1 MATRRKVRILRLSW
15 PVEAATFAALLRD
28 GAGALEA
35 DPWFARLLLQ
45 LNAANPLGDFGPY
58 QAVAEVA
65 PCWELFKPATGAR
78 PTLGEPDQRQV
89 STNLM
94 VTLHVPGDTPETV
107 FEALL
112 DALVAEH
119 PWEVPVI
126 EVSEAD
132 LLVRGDQDAR

>member
-1 MATRRKVRILRLSW
+1 MAERRKVRILRLSW
-15 PVEAATFAALLRD
+15 PVEAATFAALM
-28 GAGALEA
+28 GGHAAALET
-35 DPWFARLLLQ
+35 DPWFARLLERLR
-45 LNAANPLGDFGPY
+45 ASNPLGDFGAY

-65 PCWELFKPATGAR
+65 PCWELFKPAESAQ
-78 PTLGEPDQRQV
+78 PTRGEPGAAQV

-94 VTLHVPGDTPETV
+94 VTLHVPGDTPDDL
-107 FEALL
+107 FESLL

-132 LLVRGDQDAR
+132 LLVRSE